1 MKGSRGVRSELL
13 EAYLNVD
20 ISTLIEL
27 DEEGREVI
35 LTHSIDVVV
44 AVFEET
50 GSYEGQVQF
59 HFIRSDVV

>member
-1 MKGSRGVRSELL
+1 MTGSREARSDKLG
-13 EAYLNVD
+13 AYLNVD

-35 LTHSIDVVV
+35 LTHGIDVIVP
-44 AVFEET
+44 VFEET

>member
-1 MKGSRGVRSELL
+1 MTGSRGVRSERL

-44 AVFEET
+44 PVFEET

-59 HFIRSDVV
+59 DFIRSDVV